1 LPRRDDITTI
11 AVIGSGPIVIGQACE
26 FDYSGTQALRVLR
39 EEGYR
44 TVLINSNPATIMT
57 DPGWADRTY
66 LEPLDLEGVRAVL
79 EAERPDA
86 LLPTL
91 GGQTALNLASLL
103 SEAGVLD
110 ELGIELIGASY
121 DAIHCAEDREL
132 FGQTM
137 ESIGLRV
144 PRSAIA
150 HTLEQAHASLTG
162 DLQLPVVIRPAFTL
176 GGQGGGFAATAEQ
189 FQEIVRRG
197 LRESPISQVLL
208 EESVAGWGEFELEV
222 IRDRNDNVVV
232 ICSIENIDPMG
243 VHTGDS
249 VTVAPAQTL
258 TDREYQVLRDASAA
272 VIRAVGVET
281 GGSNVQFALNR
292 DSGELVVIEMNPRV
306 SRSSALASKATGY
319 PIAKVATKLAVGYT
333 LDEIPNDITGT
344 TPASFEP
351 ALDYVVVKLPR
362 FAFEK
367 FPGADASLTTQ
378 MKSVGEAMGIGR
390 SFCEA
395 WGKAMRSRELDG
407 TSRSVGSVAEGSWD
421 RFDLIAARLWAGDQP
436 QQLAD
441 ESHVHPWFLD
451 EWALVAE
458 AERGLDGAQPST
470 FTPDRWRRLKR
481 LGIADARIAGLTGTA
496 ERDVRRWRRAAGVRP
511 VFKAVDSCAAEV
523 EAQAPYYY
531 SAYEQEDELRRG
543 ERESVVI
550 LGAGPNRIGQGIEF
564 DYCCVQ
570 AAQTFRR
577 LGYDAVMVNCNP
589 ETVSTD
595 ADSSDRLYFEPLTVE
610 DVLEVIEREQ
620 PLGVVAQFG
629 GQTPLGL
636 ARRLEE
642 EGVKLLGTP
651 FDAIDVAED
660 RERFGRVLGEL
671 GLEAPAWGIARDVDH
686 AAVLAAE
693 IGYPVLVR
701 PSYVLGGREMRI
713 CYDESMLRSRPVQ
726 PGALIDRFVEDAIEV
741 DVDAVCD
748 GQRTWIGAVMQH
760 VEEAGVHSGDSACVI
775 PTLSLGDEI
784 EQEIRD
790 QTRAIAR
797 ALGVRGLINV
807 QFAVQG
813 SRVFVIEA
821 NPRASRTV
829 PFVAKATGRNL
840 VEAACRAALGLPVEL
855 AEEPPEHISVKA
867 AVLPFQRFFG
877 ADPALGPEMRS
888 TGEVM
893 GIGPDFPTAFAKAER
908 AAGRP
913 LPRHGRVFLSVRD
926 ADKPAATMLAALL
939 QSLGFDLIATAGTA
953 RALQRIGIPVETVL
967 KVTQGSPNV
976 VDLIGDSSINLII
989 NTPFGRGARTD
1000 GYEIREAAIRHQ
1012 IPCITTLAGASA
1024 VVQAIAQARTVAP
1037 VALQD
1042 LHATAAGSH
1051 ASG

>member
-1 LPRRDDITTI
+1 M
-11 AVIGSGPIVIGQACE
+11 IGSGPIVIGQACE

-66 LEPLDLEGVRAVL
+66 VEPLDLEGVRAVL

-121 DAIHCAEDREL
+121 DAIHCAEDRES
-132 FGQTM
+132 FARTM

-150 HTLEQAHASLTG
+150 HTLDEARAALSG
-162 DLQLPVVIRPAFTL
+162 DLGLPVVIRPAFTL
-176 GGQGGGFAATAEQ
+176 GGQGGGFARTPEQ
-189 FQEIVRRG
+189 FEEIVRRG
-197 LRESPISQVLL
+197 LRESPISQILL

-222 IRDRNDNVVV
+222 IRDRNDNVVI
-232 ICSIENIDPMG
+232 ICSIENVDPMG

-292 DSGELVVIEMNPRV
+292 ETGELVVIEMNPRV

-319 PIAKVATKLAVGYT
+319 PIAKVATKLAIGNT

-367 FPGADASLTTQ
+367 FPGAEDELTTQ

-390 SFCEA
+390 TFAEA

-407 TSRSVGSVAEGSWD
+407 TARRGGSVAEGSWD
-421 RFDLIAARLWAGDQP
+421 RFDVIAARLFDGDAAQA
-436 QQLAD
+436 LAE
-441 ESHVHPWFLD
+441 ESHVHRWFVD
-451 EWALVAE
+451 EWARVAD
-458 AERGLDGAQPST
+458 AERALQGSALEDLSAAG
-470 FTPDRWRRLKR
+470 WLRLKR
-481 LGIADARIAGLTGTA
+481 LGISDARIAELTGAA
-496 ERDVRRWRRAAGVRP
+496 ERDARRQRREAGVRP

-531 SAYEQEDELRRG
+531 SAYEMEDELRRG
-543 ERESVVI
+543 TRESVVI

-570 AAQTFRR
+570 AAQTYRR

-610 DVLEVIEREQ
+610 DVLEVIERER
-620 PLGVVAQFG
+620 PIGVVAQFG
-629 GQTPLGL
+629 GQTPLRL

-642 EGVKLLGTP
+642 EGITLLGTP
-651 FDAIDVAED
+651 FEAIDIAED
-660 RERFGRVLGEL
+660 RERFGTVLEQL
-671 GLEAPAWGIARDVDH
+671 GLEAPAWGIAHDVDE
-686 AAVLAAE
+686 AARIAGS

-713 CYDESMLRSRPVQ
+713 CYDESMLRARPVQ
-726 PGALIDRFVEDAIEV
+726 PGSLVDRFVEDAIEV

-748 GQRTWIGAVMQH
+748 GTRAWIGAVMQH

-775 PTLSLGDEI
+775 PTLSLGDEV
-784 EQEIRD
+784 EREIRA
-790 QTRAIAR
+790 QTRAIAT

-813 SRVFVIEA
+813 SRVYVIEA

-855 AEEPPEHISVKA
+855 AEDAPEHISVKA

-913 LPRHGRVFLSVRD
+913 LPREGRVFLSVRD

-939 QSLGFDLIATAGTA
+939 QSLGFDLIATSGTA
-953 RALQRIGIPVETVL
+953 LALQRIGIPVETVR
-967 KVTQGSPNV
+967 KVTEGSPHV
-976 VDLIGDSSINLII
+976 VDLIRESSINLII

-1024 VVQAIAQARTVAP
+1024 VVQAIAQARAVAP
-1037 VALQD
+1037 VALQQ
-1042 LHATAAGSH
+1042 LHATGSH
-1051 ASG
+1051 AAR